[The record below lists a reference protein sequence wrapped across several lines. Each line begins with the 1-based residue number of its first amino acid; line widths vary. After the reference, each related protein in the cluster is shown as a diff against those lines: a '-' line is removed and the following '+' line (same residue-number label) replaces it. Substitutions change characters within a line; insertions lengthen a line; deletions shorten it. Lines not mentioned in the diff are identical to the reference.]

1 MDCIYIRDLS
11 LRCIIG
17 IFPEE
22 RKAKQDV
29 IINVT
34 LYCKSHAVAAASD
47 HISDAVD
54 YKTIT
59 KQIIDLVESSEYQ
72 LIETMAE
79 HIAKIGLEHSKVLKA
94 SVCVDKPGAL
104 RFARSVAVE
113 VHRSKEANH
122 A

>member
-22 RKAKQDV
+22 RNNKQDV
-29 IINVT
+29 IINAT
-34 LYCKSHAVAAASD
+34 LFCNSHAEAAASD
-47 HISDAVD
+47 DIKDAVD
-54 YKTIT
+54 YKSIT
-59 KQIIDLVESSEYQ
+59 KQIIDLVEPSEFQ

-79 HIAKIGLEHSKVLKA
+79 RIADICLGHTKVLRVTV
-94 SVCVDKPGAL
+94 SVDKPHAL

-113 VHRSKEANH
+113 INREKGNDH

>member
-1 MDCIYIRDLS
+1 MDCIYIRDLT

-17 IFPEE
+17 IFPDE
-22 RKAKQDV
+22 RVNKQDV
-29 IINVT
+29 VINVR
-34 LYCKSHAVAAASD
+34 LSCESHAAAATSD
-47 HISDAVD
+47 DIKDAVD

-59 KQIIDLVESSEYQ
+59 KQIIDLVEASDFQ

-79 HIAKIGLEHSKVLKA
+79 RISEICLIPEKVLEA
-94 SVCVDKPGAL
+94 RVSVDKPHAL

-113 VHRSKEANH
+113 VNRKKGDAH

>member
-34 LYCKSHAVAAASD
+34 LYCKSHAVSAASD

-59 KQIIDLVESSEYQ
+59 KQIIYLV
-72 LIETMAE
+72 
-79 HIAKIGLEHSKVLKA
+79 
-94 SVCVDKPGAL
+94 
-104 RFARSVAVE
+104 
-113 VHRSKEANH
+113 
-122 A
+122 

>member
-22 RKAKQDV
+22 RNNKQDV
-29 IINVT
+29 IINAT
-34 LYCKSHAVAAASD
+34 LFCKSHTAAAASD
-47 HISDAVD
+47 DIKDAVD

-59 KQIIDLVESSEYQ
+59 KKIIDLVEPSDFQ

-79 HIAKIGLEHSKVLKA
+79 RIAEICLAHARVLKVTI
-94 SVCVDKPGAL
+94 SVDKPHAL

-113 VHRSKEANH
+113 INREQGNDH